1 MPPASYITL
10 SGLIHADT
18 PDAVLFGTGEASS
31 GAMWLPRSALTIEVH
46 GRMTAPARVTITLPR
61 DLARRKNLL
70 PDAPAA
76 QPILL

>member
-1 MPPASYITL
+1 MSPASHVTL
-10 SGLIHADT
+10 SGFIHADT

-61 DLARRKNLL
+61 DLARRKALL
-70 PDAPAA
+70 PTDTAA
-76 QPILL
+76 QPSLL